1 MRSNAMLMPAVWGGV
16 FLGVLSALPFVSLGN
31 LCCCLWVILGGVVA
45 AYVLQSNT
53 PEPITLGDGVL
64 VGLLSGIFGAAVYPI
79 VGLPVSL
86 LFGPMQQR
94 LVQLLL
100 ESNRDVPDN
109 VRQMLQD
116 MGGST
121 MTIVGLL
128 IGFVVMLVLGSVF
141 ASLGGLLGAVF
152 FRKKTIAGEVGK
164 P

>member
-1 MRSNAMLMPAVWGGV
+1 
-16 FLGVLSALPFVSLGN
+16 
-31 LCCCLWVILGGVVA
+31 
-45 AYVLQSNT
+45 
-53 PEPITLGDGVL
+53 
-64 VGLLSGIFGAAVYPI
+64 VGLISGIFGAVVYPI

-94 LVQLLL
+94 LVQQLL
-100 ESNRDVPDN
+100 ESNQDLPDN
-109 VRQMLQD
+109 VRQMLQG

-128 IGFVVMLVLGSVF
+128 IGFVVMLILGSVF